1 MGVSIEGYVD
11 HASLSP
17 VTNLTLISSEDEE
30 TEMPAVIDTGYN
42 GEVIMPQHEI
52 QAMGFEL
59 LGTIDSELA
68 NGQVVEIE
76 LFSGRIKWFDQVR
89 EVAVGSSRSTDLLLG
104 TLLLTDCE
112 LYINFK
118 KGQVTIEQSL
128 SNKNS

>member
-1 MGVSIEGYVD
+1 
-11 HASLSP
+11 
-17 VTNLTLISSEDEE
+17 
-30 TEMPAVIDTGYN
+30 
-42 GEVIMPQHEI
+42 MPQHEI

-89 EVAVGSSRSTDLLLG
+89 EVAVGSSHADDVLLG
-104 TLLLTDCE
+104 TLMLADCE

-118 KGQVTIEQSL
+118 KGQVKIKRSL
-128 SNKNS
+128 SNEN